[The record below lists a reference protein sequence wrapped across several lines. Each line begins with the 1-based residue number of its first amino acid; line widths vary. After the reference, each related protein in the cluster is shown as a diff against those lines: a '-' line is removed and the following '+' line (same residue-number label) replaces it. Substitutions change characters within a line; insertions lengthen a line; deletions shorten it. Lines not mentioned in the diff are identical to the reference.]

1 MMLTIL
7 TTLAAPAYTRL
18 NLHTTKI
25 HMQVTEPIHVRH
37 DPPSLTHP
45 GILYVSPLVDVPQA
59 IRPALSI
66 AIIPEQQQ
74 NKTIS

>member
-1 MMLTIL
+1 MLL
-7 TTLAAPAYTRL
+7 TMLATLAAPAYTRL
-18 NLHTTKI
+18 NLHTTKN
-25 HMQVTEPIHVRH
+25 HMQVTEPTYVYH

-66 AIIPEQQQ
+66 AIIPEQ
-74 NKTIS
+74 

>member
-1 MMLTIL
+1 
-7 TTLAAPAYTRL
+7 
-18 NLHTTKI
+18 
-25 HMQVTEPIHVRH
+25 MQVTEPTYVYH